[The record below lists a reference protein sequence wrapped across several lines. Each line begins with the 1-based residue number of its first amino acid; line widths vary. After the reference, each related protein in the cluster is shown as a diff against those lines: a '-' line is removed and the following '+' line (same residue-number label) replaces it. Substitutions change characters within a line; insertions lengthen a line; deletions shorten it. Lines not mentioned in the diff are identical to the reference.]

1 MHSDTAQL
9 LASIASTVQGLI
21 FRSENTYALKPLVWD
36 VSTQGEFDISRL
48 LKSTGNLVPIELDD
62 FLSWQEYSE
71 NFDRWHEFLAQNPE
85 YTTLDLDDFLDRYD
99 QNQEHTT
106 TDEENNDCEYPDYL
120 DIDLSERCD
129 FIQHRAEKYEIFLS
143 ESVVMEQRYRSLLDI
158 LETCTAQLQVYRVV
172 KYDDSIPCR
181 DEDEIREFYLDNDF
195 SDDEITEYEAR
206 LEADNLK
213 IKDYSN
219 DRRSGKEVF
228 ESIKILVGK
237 VSDDCWIGIS
247 PICSNI
253 EFPNQPTLGKFLAKQ
268 IENDEAAAIKSKL
281 KPILDTLTFIT
292 RNFYIDFE
300 QENRYICEFAKT
312 ESEVINRLLH
322 LTNFVNTWEFEG
334 IGYARTGYFDIDEA
348 SRFNRIDK
356 LLTSHLK
363 NLRVHVVGTTSMF
376 DLYAI
381 GQAESGDWL
390 GISTTA
396 IWTG

>member
-1 MHSDTAQL
+1 MHNDTAQL
-9 LASIASTVQGLI
+9 LASIESTIQGLI

-36 VSTQGEFDISRL
+36 VSTQGEFDISCL

-71 NFDRWHEFLAQNPE
+71 DFDRWHEFLEQNPE
-85 YTTLDLDDFLDRYD
+85 YATLDLDDFLNRQDEK
-99 QNQEHTT
+99 QEYTT

-129 FIQHRAEKYEIFLS
+129 FIRHRAEEYEVFLS
-143 ESVVMEQRYRSLLDI
+143 KSVVMEQRYRSLLDI
-158 LETCTAQLQVYRVV
+158 LETCTTQLQVYRVV
-172 KYDDSIPCR
+172 KYDDAIPCR

-195 SDDEITEYEAR
+195 NDDEIAEHEALIEEANLRTEE
-206 LEADNLK
+206 
-213 IKDYSN
+213 YSN

-253 EFPNQPTLGKFLAKQ
+253 EFPNQPTLKKFLARKT
-268 IENDEAAAIKSKL
+268 ENDETAAIKFKL
-281 KPILDTLTFIT
+281 KPVLDVMTFIT
-292 RNFYIDFE
+292 RSCYLDFE
-300 QENRYICEFAKT
+300 KDNRYVCEFAKT
-312 ESEVINRLLH
+312 ESEAINRLLH
-322 LTNFVNTWEFEG
+322 LSNFINTWKFEG
-334 IGYARTGYFDIDEA
+334 IGCARTGYFDIDEA
-348 SRFNRIDK
+348 SRFDCIDE
-356 LLTSHLK
+356 LLTSYLK
-363 NLRVHVVGTTSMF
+363 NLRVHVVGTISMF

-381 GQAESGDWL
+381 GQSENGDWL
-390 GISTTA
+390 GVSTTA

>member
-1 MHSDTAQL
+1 MHNDTAQL
-9 LASIASTVQGLI
+9 LASIESTVQGLI

-36 VSTQGEFDISRL
+36 VSTQGKFDISRL

-71 NFDRWHEFLAQNPE
+71 DFDRWHEFLEQNPE
-85 YTTLDLDDFLDRYD
+85 YMTLDLDNFLDRQD
-99 QNQEHTT
+99 EKQEHTT

-120 DIDLSERCD
+120 DIALSERCD
-129 FIQHRAEKYEIFLS
+129 FIRYRAEEHEVFLS
-143 ESVVMEQRYRSLLDI
+143 KSVVMEQRYRSLLDI
-158 LETCTAQLQVYRVV
+158 LETCTTQLQVYRVV
-172 KYDDSIPCR
+172 KYDDAIPCR

-195 SDDEITEYEAR
+195 NDDEIAEHEALIEESNLRTEE
-206 LEADNLK
+206 
-213 IKDYSN
+213 YSN

-247 PICSNI
+247 PTCSNI
-253 EFPNQPTLGKFLAKQ
+253 EFPDQPTLEIFLAQ
-268 IENDEAAAIKSKL
+268 QLENDETAVIKSNL
-281 KPILDTLTFIT
+281 KPVLDVLMFIT
-292 RNFYIDFE
+292 RYGSNFE
-300 QENRYICEFAKT
+300 QDNRCICEFAKT

-322 LTNFVNTWEFEG
+322 LSNFVNTWEFKG
-334 IGYARTGYFDIDEA
+334 IGYARTGYFEIDEA
-348 SRFNRIDK
+348 SKFDRIDE

-390 GISTTA
+390 GVSTTA